1 MVLYLHDAIAQL
13 MTPTCLRRR
22 LYVVFH
28 VPHKLPVPD
37 IAGTRVHTRV
47 GDKYIGQKLISHVR
61 SMIWCHVQRASHM
74 AMPLMTLTFM
84 NSHSANQKG
93 TQTYTDVRIISS
105 LHWTSSLEEL
115 FNQKQ
120 ASFPNSSTSNDCYT
134 RIMTD
139 EVVPI
144 PQWDTPGLIFNM

>member
-1 MVLYLHDAIAQL
+1 MVLYLHDAIAQS

-74 AMPLMTLTFM
+74 AMPLMTLNFM

-93 TQTYTDVRIISS
+93 TQTYTDVRIFHHFIGLPPLRSYLIRNKHLS
-105 LHWTSSLEEL
+105 PTALRAMIVTP
-115 FNQKQ
+115 
-120 ASFPNSSTSNDCYT
+120 AS
-134 RIMTD
+134 
-139 EVVPI
+139 
-144 PQWDTPGLIFNM
+144 